1 MFDCIPDGQ
10 MTLFEIMY
18 PTFKIDKP
26 VRLIELFAGVGSQ
39 AMALRDLGVN
49 FEHYR
54 VVEFDKYAIAS
65 YNAIHGTNFPTIDI
79 RDIKGE
85 DLGITE
91 TDKYCYIMTYSFPC
105 QDLSLAGK
113 RQGMTKGSGT
123 RSGLLWEVER
133 LLNEVKEL
141 PQVLLMENV
150 PQVIS
155 DANIKDFHLWQDF
168 LESKG
173 YTNYVEILNAKDYGV
188 AQNRE
193 RCFMVSLLGKWNYK
207 FPQPIPLTKTM
218 KDYLEDEVDEKYYIN
233 SEKAQ
238 KLIEQLIESG
248 QLEGCVGNINPS
260 GNGINGNVFGQD
272 GLSPTPT
279 TNKGEGFKIC
289 TDLSINN
296 PKVTDVSNCITERQ
310 DRGISNHQGVGG
322 AVINEVKQIGNYE
335 TESTWDNPQT
345 GRVYSADGLSPTLN
359 TCSGGDRQP
368 KIVEPQIKQVG
379 NLTENAKRDNPQR
392 RRVYDTTGI
401 SPALCEQMGTGG
413 NLQPFIVASRGG
425 NPQNPSDRTPGNYV
439 EQRLEPNSQGICNTL
454 TSVQKDNL
462 VLERKDI
469 KRADR
474 YCEYCGTKL
483 ERKRFNSKLEDFN
496 VFLNRKYCDRECM
509 RKAYLKV
516 GFTNANWSNAHASA
530 RNINNLILKK
540 DSCEICGSVEN
551 LDIHHKDGNWR
562 NNNLD
567 NLQCLCRS
575 CHIKTERNKQI
586 EYRIRKL
593 TPRETWRLM
602 DFTDKDYD
610 KAAAVNSNTQLY
622 KQAGNSI
629 VRAVLMAIFRQMLPN
644 NN

>member
-85 DLGITE
+85 DLGITD
-91 TDKYCYIMTYSFPC
+91 TDKYCYILTYSFPC
-105 QDLSLAGK
+105 QDLSVAGK
-113 RQGMTKGSGT
+113 MQGMAKGSGT

-173 YTNYVEILNAKDYGV
+173 YTNYVDILNAKDYGV

-193 RCFMVSLLGKWNYK
+193 RCFMVSLLGQWNYK

-218 KDYLEDEVDEKYYIN
+218 KDYLEDEVDEKFFIN

-248 QLEGCVGNINPS
+248 QLQKTQEISYCLDANYWKG
-260 GNGINGNVFGQD
+260 
-272 GLSPTPT
+272 T
-279 TNKGEGFKIC
+279 TVDDFIDKRRRQLVC

-296 PKVTDVSNCITERQ
+296 PKVTDISSCITAKQ

-345 GRVYSADGLSPTLN
+345 GRVYSADGISPTLN

-368 KIVEPQIKQVG
+368 KIVEPQVKQVG
-379 NLTENAKRDNPQR
+379 NVNEHQKGG
-392 RRVYDTTGI
+392 VYSADGLAMTILATHYKE
-401 SPALCEQMGTGG
+401 PPM
-413 NLQPFIVASRGG
+413 IVASRGR

-439 EQRLEPNSQGICNTL
+439 EQRLEPNAQGICNTL

-462 VLERKDI
+462 VLEPAI
-469 KRADR
+469 LCNKRT
-474 YCEYCGTKL
+474 EYGKAII
-483 ERKRFNSKLEDFN
+483 
-496 VFLNRKYCDRECM
+496 
-509 RKAYLKV
+509 KAYENGAVKESRHNMTELQPRDD
-516 GFTNANWSNAHASA
+516 GISNT
-530 RNINNLILKK
+530 LTTVQK
-540 DSCEICGSVEN
+540 
-551 LDIHHKDGNWR
+551 
-562 NNNLD
+562 D
-567 NLQCLCRS
+567 NLL
-575 CHIKTERNKQI
+575 I
-586 EYRIRKL
+586 EPTYQIRKL

-602 DFTDKDYD
+602 DFPDKDYD